1 MLKLNQKS
9 KRRFFRGL
17 AICIGVG
24 ISAPSAGSAIGMD
37 FATSAVFGGLMV
49 GISLVS
55 TLLITF
61 AIKDGVT
68 DDAFDAAI
76 KEAAEKVQQTTKK

>member
-1 MLKLNQKS
+1 MTLKTKT
-9 KRRFFRGL
+9 KRRLLRGL
-17 AICIGVG
+17 AICLGVG

-37 FATSAVFGGLMV
+37 FATSALFGGLMV

-61 AIKDGVT
+61 AVKDGVS
-68 DDAFDAAI
+68 DDEFDKSI
-76 KEAAEKVQQTTKK
+76 REAAEKAQSTTKK